1 MYLINECIRA
11 KKFIVKKVFPE
22 MTQWVRDNDFINKVL
37 FVPPSP
43 SYMRADFPNQLVW
56 LGTKGNRFPCLTLFP
71 LNCQVQYVIIY
82 LHGNGCDL
90 GGMHQL
96 LRVIM
101 LRLQVGVIAPEYPG
115 YGLSEASTPCES
127 SVKKCSKLTL
137 EFVVNTLKIP
147 LSRVIIFGTSIGT
160 GGACWLAKK
169 ILEKKRRLGALIL
182 QSPFTS
188 IKAIIREVRI
198 FESPTVNFFAQ
209 VGSTFIADRFMNLQV
224 MKGVESPLLVL
235 HGAVDDLIP
244 SSHSKIIFDSSAAD
258 VKQLVIFPGVGHND
272 FDWNAVIKKVR
283 GFLIK
288 VSQYYRH
295 ERKIAV
301 RTNTRKLK
309 ALQRGP
315 SGNIEKLAMERASSS
330 AKIST
335 VIGSTVGTVIGSA
348 IGVAQSL
355 TPESKEEPAQS
366 LSEKHVIV
374 QGNLDDLDVD
384 RNSARNSQTWIFTSL
399 PEPVQRPHPSTKQQ
413 SPKLS

>member
-1 MYLINECIRA
+1 MS
-11 KKFIVKKVFPE
+11 
-22 MTQWVRDNDFINKVL
+22 QWVKDNDFINKVL
-37 FVPPSP
+37 FVPPKP
-43 SYMRADFPNQLVW
+43 SYSRADFPTNQLVW
-56 LGTKGNRFPCLTLFP
+56 LGAKGSRFPCLTLFP
-71 LNCQVQYVIIY
+71 SSNKAPNVSQVQYVVIY

-127 SVKKCSKLTL
+127 SVKRCAKLTL
-137 EFVVNTLKIP
+137 EFVVNTLKVP
-147 LSRVIIFGTSIGT
+147 LSRVVIFGTSIGT

-198 FESPTVNFFAQ
+198 FDSPTVNFFAQ

-235 HGAVDDLIP
+235 HGEVDDLIP
-244 SSHSKIIFDSSAAD
+244 ATHSKTIFDSSSAD
-258 VKQLVIFPGVGHND
+258 VKQLIIFPGVGHND
-272 FDWNAVIKKVR
+272 FEWNAVIKKVR
-283 GFLIK
+283 GFLHK
-288 VSQYYRH
+288 VARYYRH

-301 RTNTRKLK
+301 RMKTRKLEEMR
-309 ALQRGP
+309 RGP
-315 SGNIEKLAMERASSS
+315 SGNIEKLVNERASSS

-355 TPESKEEPAQS
+355 TPESKVEHPAQS
-366 LSEKHVIV
+366 ISDRHVVV
-374 QGNLDDLDVD
+374 QGMLNEPDV
-384 RNSARNSQTWIFTSL
+384 RSPNVRPSQTWIFTSTD
-399 PEPVQRPHPSTKQQ
+399 PVHSPPQSSREPQPAA
-413 SPKLS
+413 LS